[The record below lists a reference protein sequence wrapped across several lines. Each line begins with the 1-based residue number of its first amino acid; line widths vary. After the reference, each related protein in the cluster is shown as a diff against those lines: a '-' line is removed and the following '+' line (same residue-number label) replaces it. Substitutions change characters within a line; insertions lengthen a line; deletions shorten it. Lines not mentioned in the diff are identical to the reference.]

1 MLNEPTLQKL
11 QALRLGKMAEAW
23 LSQGRDAKAG
33 ELSFDERFAMV
44 VDAEYL
50 ARDNRK
56 LARLLKDAEL
66 RIPGACI
73 EDVDSALGRGVD
85 RGLLRQLGSCTWSN
99 EHLNVLITG
108 PTGVGKSYLA
118 SALGQAACRRRLRV
132 VYRRMPRLFDEL
144 ALARVEGSYARLLAR
159 LAKTDVLILDDLGLS
174 AATETQ
180 RHDLLEVME
189 DRYGKTATVV
199 TSQLPVSKWHEWLGD
214 PTLADA
220 ILDRLVHNAYK
231 VELRGPS
238 KRKEKSNPST
248 SDVGSAVAARRGPW
262 LALVPHRV
270 GCSRAVSG
278 SVGARQREAAAR
290 RGLRRRGPDGR
301 RASDPATARGAWPVA
316 THAQCNE
323 GRGADML
330 VGSRR
335 GRYTLQ
341 RRTG

>member
-11 QALRLGKMAEAW
+11 QALRLGNMAEAW
-23 LSQGRDAKAG
+23 QSQGRDAKTG

-56 LARLLKDAEL
+56 LSRLLKEAEL
-66 RIPGACI
+66 RIPNACI
-73 EDVDSALGRGVD
+73 EDVDSAIGRGVD
-85 RGLLRQLGSCTWSN
+85 RALLRQLASCTWSN

-118 SALGQAACRRRLRV
+118 SALGQAACRHRQRV
-132 VYRRMPRLFDEL
+132 VYRRVPRLFDEL
-144 ALARVEGSYARLLAR
+144 ALARAEGSYARLLAR
-159 LAKTDVLILDDLGLS
+159 LAKTDVLILDDLGLGV
-174 AATETQ
+174 ATEAQ

-199 TSQLPVSKWHEWLGD
+199 TSQLPVPKWHEWLGD

-238 KRKEKSNPST
+238 KRKEKTNSPKEET
-248 SDVGSAVAARRGPW
+248 
-262 LALVPHRV
+262 
-270 GCSRAVSG
+270 
-278 SVGARQREAAAR
+278 
-290 RGLRRRGPDGR
+290 
-301 RASDPATARGAWPVA
+301 
-316 THAQCNE
+316 
-323 GRGADML
+323 
-330 VGSRR
+330 
-335 GRYTLQ
+335 
-341 RRTG
+341 